1 MGRLGKPIPG
11 WERAFRLIDCLTQRT
26 ESQGVQRTVMGD
38 SQRSSRSCH
47 SDRRLRAVFLSSLLL
62 LLLIYLAAPGLRY
75 STQDLSCGMQVLDS

>member
-38 SQRSSRSCH
+38 SQRSSRGWVQ
-47 SDRRLRAVFLSSLLL
+47 RAL
-62 LLLIYLAAPGLRY
+62 
-75 STQDLSCGMQVLDS
+75 